1 MILCDAHCDTLY
13 NLVTKPGEKTDL
25 TMDRLIKGGV
35 NLQTMA
41 MYVGPK
47 ATQQEVDLL
56 MDNMLL
62 AFEELKSQGWT
73 QAFDPSEA
81 EEDTVKFML
90 SIEGCE
96 PFQNGLHAIARF
108 REKGV
113 RMAAIV
119 WNHSNDLATSHLVD
133 ATTGLTAFGLKAIK
147 EMQRLGIAPDV
158 SHLNEAGFWDILNKT
173 DRPPVASHSCARALC
188 DHTRN
193 LTDEQLKAMFHA
205 GGWVGVNFFP
215 KFLSSSGHA
224 TLDTVVD
231 HIDHMY
237 QVGGAGQVGFGS
249 DFDGIGTKPE
259 GLDNP
264 EDFPGL
270 IQKLRDRGYRDQDVK
285 DIAGQAF
292 INYYKRIG

>member
-1 MILCDAHCDTLY
+1 MLLCDAHCDTLY
-13 NLVTKPGEKTDL
+13 SLVTKPGEKTDL
-25 TMDRLIKGGV
+25 TMERLLNGGV
-35 NLQTMA
+35 SLQTMA

-47 ATQQEVDLL
+47 APQEEVDRL
-56 MDNMLL
+56 MENMLR
-62 AFEELKSQGWT
+62 AFEELKAQGWT

-81 EEDTVKFML
+81 EEGKVRFML

-96 PFQNGLHAIARF
+96 PFQKGLHSIAAF

-119 WNHSNDLATSHLVD
+119 WNHSNDLATSHAVD
-133 ATTGLTAFGLKAIK
+133 ASTGLTGYGIKAIK
-147 EMQRLGIAPDV
+147 EMQRFGIAADV

-193 LTDEQLKAMFHA
+193 LKDEQLKALFHS

-224 TLDTVVD
+224 TLNDVVN

-237 QVGGAGQVGFGS
+237 QTGGAGQVGFGS

-264 EDFPGL
+264 EDFPAL
-270 IQKLRDRGYRDQDVK
+270 IDKLRDRGFKEKDIK
-285 DIAGQAF
+285 DIAGQSF
-292 INYYKRIG
+292 INYYRRIG